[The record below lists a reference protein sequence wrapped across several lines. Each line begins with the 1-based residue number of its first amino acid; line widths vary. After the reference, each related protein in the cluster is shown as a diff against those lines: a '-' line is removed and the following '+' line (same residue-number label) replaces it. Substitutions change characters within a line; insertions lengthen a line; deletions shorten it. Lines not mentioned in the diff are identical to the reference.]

1 MIDVLEVPTAEG
13 QGAEDQTMDQV
24 ETTPDQT
31 GKRSSAPVSGHM
43 LGGPIEQLPAGLA
56 PAAASDASSVLKA
69 AEPRPDHDDSEMV
82 EVEVEVELSLQD
94 RGISGMSTA
103 EGPGVTGP
111 TEDQEEATLDPTGK
125 RFSAPDSDSEELV
138 PVDTETDTV
147 QEGRRCPAPA
157 SDSDELIPAATRRAE
172 GVRPGDA
179 PSPLRPWTQ
188 ADTDL
193 SKAMTRVLRHR
204 SNLQLDEAGYAK
216 LTEVLAHPVMR
227 RIHPT
232 MDWMMY
238 IVKANAKRRFALDET
253 GTLIRAVQGHS
264 IPVAS
269 SQLFRRLES
278 RDFGAT
284 VPKWALHSTYFACI
298 PSIMRHGLLP
308 GGTRGTRHRRHVH
321 LAMSYHPTA
330 GLREGSDVILVV
342 DLARA
347 HNAGCVFYVSDNN
360 VILTADC
367 IPPPC
372 ISRAQRTSTGE
383 AFDLSTPRAA
393 YKVVGTA
400 CHWSVGTSLGPD
412 HLTAWS
418 SITTQLAV
426 SHRCR
431 YSSSSASGAHGPLSR
446 VVLKAGAHQGCTAIP
461 LPSLS

>member
-1 MIDVLEVPTAEG
+1 MLKVAEF
-13 QGAEDQTMDQV
+13 
-24 ETTPDQT
+24 
-31 GKRSSAPVSGHM
+31 
-43 LGGPIEQLPAGLA
+43 
-56 PAAASDASSVLKA
+56 
-69 AEPRPDHDDSEMV
+69 RPDHDDSEMV
-82 EVEVEVELSLQD
+82 EVEVEVELSSQE

-111 TEDQEEATLDPTGK
+111 TEDQDKPTLDPTGK

-179 PSPLRPWTQ
+179 QASDSSSSSRASTSPLRPWTQ

-278 RDFGAT
+278 ASPPSCDMGSYLGVLGAPGT
-284 VPKWALHSTYFACI
+284 EDMST
-298 PSIMRHGLLP
+298 
-308 GGTRGTRHRRHVH
+308 
-321 LAMSYHPTA
+321 
-330 GLREGSDVILVV
+330 LRL
-342 DLARA
+342 
-347 HNAGCVFYVSDNN
+347 GCVSG
-360 VILTADC
+360 
-367 IPPPC
+367 
-372 ISRAQRTSTGE
+372 QTS
-383 AFDLSTPRAA
+383 S
-393 YKVVGTA
+393 
-400 CHWSVGTSLGPD
+400 
-412 HLTAWS
+412 
-418 SITTQLAV
+418 
-426 SHRCR
+426 
-431 YSSSSASGAHGPLSR
+431 
-446 VVLKAGAHQGCTAIP
+446 
-461 LPSLS
+461 

>member
-1 MIDVLEVPTAEG
+1 M
-13 QGAEDQTMDQV
+13 
-24 ETTPDQT
+24 
-31 GKRSSAPVSGHM
+31 
-43 LGGPIEQLPAGLA
+43 
-56 PAAASDASSVLKA
+56 
-69 AEPRPDHDDSEMV
+69 
-82 EVEVEVELSLQD
+82 
-94 RGISGMSTA
+94 
-103 EGPGVTGP
+103 TGP

-157 SDSDELIPAATRRAE
+157 SDSDELIPAATRRVE

-179 PSPLRPWTQ
+179 QASDSSSSSRTSTSPLRPWTQ

-308 GGTRGTRHRRHVH
+308 GGTRGTRYRRHVH

-342 DLARA
+342 DLVRA

-360 VILTADC
+360 VPVFLEPSARAREKLLTSVR
-367 IPPPC
+367 PG
-372 ISRAQRTSTGE
+372 QRTRWSAQHVTGLWVQVWVRITLLHGPRSQHSLPSRT
-383 AFDLSTPRAA
+383 AAGIRRALHQARMALS
-393 YKVVGTA
+393 VEL
-400 CHWSVGTSLGPD
+400 SLG
-412 HLTAWS
+412 
-418 SITTQLAV
+418 
-426 SHRCR
+426 RCAPGLHSDSPPVTVLIR
-431 YSSSSASGAHGPLSR
+431 RTILLLHPPLWGGGLGLCGNS
-446 VVLKAGAHQGCTAIP
+446 VDT
-461 LPSLS
+461 LPCLPREGGI